1 MKEKKEKD
9 FIVELEVSGR
19 ILTKERA
26 KDEEEAVSRAEEWD
40 YINLPENT
48 EESDVEVTP
57 VDVEEVKEQ
66 ENGV

>member
-19 ILTKERA
+19 ILTREKAE
-26 KDEEEAVSRAEEWD
+26 DGEQAVSQAEDWD

-48 EESDVEVTP
+48 EESDIEVTP
-57 VDVEEVKEQ
+57 VNVEEVKEQ